1 MIRHLPSQSKFAL
14 LLLAAGCSSPL
25 HLTYDHG
32 RAFTAAII
40 AQADLTRPA
49 VATSQYMLYG
59 QEAVEIRLRVREKS
73 TDVESPAATIQV
85 GS

>member
-1 MIRHLPSQSKFAL
+1 VIRPRPLHLIALFLFAS
-14 LLLAAGCSSPL
+14 GCGSPL

-49 VATSQYMLYG
+49 VASSQYRLYG
-59 QEAVEIRLRVREKS
+59 QEAVDIRLRVRESS
-73 TDVESPAATIQV
+73 TNAEDPASSMSVE
-85 GS
+85 